1 MLTLYSHTFNCRYR
15 AARAAKKSIGK
26 CILYPT
32 IQSMMVGRLML
43 PMLIFYWPLHSIDH
57 RLIGIL
63 SAILDKRLK
72 TTKKFKW
79 SNWARVHPH
88 YWKTSQEL
96 RMLSSVTINCQVTKI
111 VINPGSQ
118 LSVL

>member
-1 MLTLYSHTFNCRYR
+1 
-15 AARAAKKSIGK
+15 
-26 CILYPT
+26 
-32 IQSMMVGRLML
+32 MMVGRLML

-88 YWKTSQEL
+88 YWKKSKGVKSSRQEAIRNQIYIKKQYFWGFGIIIDL
-96 RMLSSVTINCQVTKI
+96 ELNEKLC
-111 VINPGSQ
+111 PCD
-118 LSVL
+118 SVLGK